1 MKRAQLNLALAAVV
15 AGLGAAVYFGQEPE
29 KKGPPLTPFAADAVT
44 DIALEHPGQPTVRLK
59 KVGADWRITEPVQAL
74 ADAIEVGGITR
85 LAETEIKTTLEAGA
99 NPKDLG
105 LESSEYTLTLNTQKI
120 EVGAVEPL
128 QYRRYLRTNNQL
140 VLTEDPPATV
150 LDADYSDLAS
160 KQLLTGEIQS
170 ITLPG
175 LALARAA
182 DGKGWTLTP
191 EQLEASSDQKQQL
204 ADAWKDA
211 RSMWNA
217 ALPEGATGEPVTVVT
232 KDGTVNFL
240 VLARDPQLVLGRA
253 DLKLQYTLSKE
264 LVEQLLQL
272 PAPPPKE
279 EPAPAAPAVE
289 APAQ

>member
-29 KKGPPLTPFAADAVT
+29 KKGPPLTSFPADAVT

-59 KVGADWRITEPVQAL
+59 KVGSEWRLTEPVQAA
-74 ADAIEVGGITR
+74 ADAIEVGGLTR
-85 LAETEIKTTLEAGA
+85 LAEIEIKSTLEAGA

-105 LESSEYTLTLNTQKI
+105 LEPAEYTLTLNTQKI

-170 ITLPG
+170 ISLPG

-182 DGKGWTLTP
+182 DGKSWTLTP
-191 EQLEASSDQKQQL
+191 EQADANSDQKQQL

-217 ALPEGATGEPVTVVT
+217 ALPEGASGETVTVVT
-232 KDGTVNFL
+232 QDGTVNFL
-240 VLARDPQLVLGRA
+240 ILAREPQLVLGRP

-279 EPAPAAPAVE
+279 EPAPAPLVTAPV
-289 APAQ
+289 Q